1 LSWNPSSNE
10 KDTIGPH
17 WHDDVNLEVLLGWHA
32 FAYPCTLLGCLSDVL
47 QTTMDD
53 EDPHDVDMELEGN
66 GALHMYDEA
75 PIIAYLQVGEVRI
88 GLTPKGRD
96 RVVHKA
102 KQFKWEGNFLLQMW
116 VNGQVKD
123 VPCPEQLAHF
133 GVNVHIVYSRHST
146 DGKGC
151 NCKFNNLF
159 LCIWCMIKFGHLSM
173 HLHLTY
179 SPY

>member
-1 LSWNPSSNE
+1 M
-10 KDTIGPH
+10 
-17 WHDDVNLEVLLGWHA
+17 NLEVLLGWHA

-53 EDPHDVDMELEGN
+53 EDPHDLDMVLEGN
-66 GALHMYDEA
+66 GVLDIYDEA
-75 PIIAYLQVGEVRI
+75 PIIAYLQVGEAPI
-88 GLTPKGRD
+88 GLTPKERD

-102 KQFKWEGNFLLQMW
+102 KRFKWEGNSLLKMW
-116 VNGQVKD
+116 ADGQVKD
-123 VPCPEQLAHF
+123 VPCPEQCESLVRHVHEELGHF
-133 GVNVHIVYSRHST
+133 GVNGHIVCSRHNIG
-146 DGKGC
+146 GKGC

-159 LCIWCMIKFGHLSM
+159 LCIWRVIKFGHLSM